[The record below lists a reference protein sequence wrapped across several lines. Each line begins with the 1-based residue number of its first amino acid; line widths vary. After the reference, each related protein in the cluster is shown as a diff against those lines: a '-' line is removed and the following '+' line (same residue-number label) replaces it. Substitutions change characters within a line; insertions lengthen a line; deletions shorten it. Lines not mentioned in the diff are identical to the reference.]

1 MLPALPKHS
10 EEIKK
15 TYNLIGC
22 VLHRLDNSCEQNG
35 SFVLL
40 SAIRCHGMR
49 NGHCTTQRPA
59 KQKSA
64 PRGSTGG
71 TRKKIIRNIF
81 QVKTHCTKEEVQ
93 RKQRNTCKCQCNI
106 SCRLKKKKKKKDR
119 NKIILTPDSAFLSK
133 SLLGGSGKVMKK
145 QWYSKGVFMARCL
158 AKRPVS
164 SDLCDLRFPLYLML
178 HLKKKYFHVIN
189 QIKAV
194 RVTGYLVSAG
204 IAFSCCCLSFCPR
217 LYCLYSKPTPGLNL
231 NKKTF

>member
-1 MLPALPKHS
+1 M
-10 EEIKK
+10 
-15 TYNLIGC
+15 
-22 VLHRLDNSCEQNG
+22 
-35 SFVLL
+35 
-40 SAIRCHGMR
+40 
-49 NGHCTTQRPA
+49 
-59 KQKSA
+59 
-64 PRGSTGG
+64 
-71 TRKKIIRNIF
+71 
-81 QVKTHCTKEEVQ
+81 QVKEE
-93 RKQRNTCKCQCNI
+93 
-106 SCRLKKKKKKKDR
+106 KKKKR
-119 NKIILTPDSAFLSK
+119 IETRLSYVQLTPDSAFLSK

-217 LYCLYSKPTPGLNL
+217 LYCLYSKPTRGLNL
-231 NKKTF
+231 NKKTFWGNINILFYFYSYRQANAVGQMNTSDNTIRWC

>member
-1 MLPALPKHS
+1 M
-10 EEIKK
+10 
-15 TYNLIGC
+15 
-22 VLHRLDNSCEQNG
+22 
-35 SFVLL
+35 
-40 SAIRCHGMR
+40 
-49 NGHCTTQRPA
+49 
-59 KQKSA
+59 
-64 PRGSTGG
+64 
-71 TRKKIIRNIF
+71 
-81 QVKTHCTKEEVQ
+81 QVKEE
-93 RKQRNTCKCQCNI
+93 
-106 SCRLKKKKKKKDR
+106 KKKR
-119 NKIILTPDSAFLSK
+119 IETRLSYVQLTPDSAFLSK

-217 LYCLYSKPTPGLNL
+217 LYCLYSKPTRGLNL
-231 NKKTF
+231 NKKTFWGNINILFYFYSYCQANAVGQMNTSDNTIRWC